1 MAKIVFN
8 SIEKVERFLRSRG
21 IDKRYIFSIR
31 NALIADA
38 ITQADG
44 LTVARFYTAFGLVLH
59 KDYGMNEEQLCEIYE
74 KVGKIMQEV
83 GNEESDWVTK
93 MKELQDLTGI
103 TIVYNPEFS
112 EVDLPEEYEERGVE

>member
-44 LTVARFYTAFGLVLH
+44 LTVARFYTAFGLSLH
-59 KDYGMNEEQLCEIYE
+59 KEFGFDEEQLCKLYAEVA
-74 KVGKIMQEV
+74 KTMQEV